1 MAKKKQTRAKSRPA
15 AKRAT
20 RRAPRRAARGTAS
33 HPFMETRQG
42 DFAAL
47 LAAAR
52 KGPQRDQ
59 AGSRFVGAAVGP
71 GDKPDR

>member
-15 AKRAT
+15 AKRAAK
-20 RRAPRRAARGTAS
+20 RVAS

-47 LAAAR
+47 LETAR

-59 AGSRFVGAAVGP
+59 SGSRFVDAAIAP
-71 GDKPDR
+71 GGKPGYRES

>member
-15 AKRAT
+15 TKRV
-20 RRAPRRAARGTAS
+20 AS

-47 LAAAR
+47 LETAR

-59 AGSRFVGAAVGP
+59 SGSRFVDAAIAP
-71 GDKPDR
+71 GGKPGYRES